1 MRMKKKPLTPEQ
13 LEDQARLK
21 DAWIRA
27 KDKDSSLTQA
37 RVAELVELGSQSNV
51 SHYFNGTNALNVKA
65 LAQFSALF
73 GVSPYEISPTLAKEL
88 DAYSRAMQGDARSER
103 TAERRQGGRRASDVE
118 SPNIEEGPLLT
129 RVPLISWVQAG
140 DFCEAVD
147 PFEPGDA
154 DEWVDVVKR
163 VGPNTYALRVKGES
177 MEPRF
182 TAGSI
187 LIVDPSIEA
196 LPGSFVIAK
205 EGGECTF
212 KQFVKDGLDWYLKPL
227 NDRFPVKA
235 FREGMSI
242 CGVVVMHLQELR

>member
-1 MRMKKKPLTPEQ
+1 MSNAVMDDYEIYRANVATLVAVGVQAGARKKDVGQRLGY
-13 LEDQARLK
+13 EDQSRFTQVTSKANFRRITP
-21 DAWIRA
+21 A
-27 KDKDSSLTQA
+27 QA
-37 RVAELVELGSQSNV
+37 RSIEEHLGLPKYWMDTVRTEEEMRAVWSGEAAVAGEQSDRRRN
-51 SHYFNGTNALNVKA
+51 SRRSDDLAL
-65 LAQFSALF
+65 
-73 GVSPYEISPTLAKEL
+73 
-88 DAYSRAMQGDARSER
+88 
-103 TAERRQGGRRASDVE
+103 
-118 SPNIEEGPLLT
+118 PNIEDGPPLT

-163 VGPNTYALRVKGES
+163 VGPSTYALRVKGES

-182 TAGSI
+182 AAGSI
-187 LIVDPSIEA
+187 LIVDPS
-196 LPGSFVIAK
+196 LDPLSGSFVIAK

-212 KQFVKDGLDWYLKPL
+212 KQFVRDGFDWYLKPL